1 MRILT
6 LSVGGRQPI
15 IVFGRRLEWS
25 GPVARLAAIFVLFF
39 WKMQLELRGQPAFA
53 QCRRNASA
61 PQGNL
66 NENHPVRSAGV
77 NYGNLIVREH
87 IAACRDSAS

>member
-25 GPVARLAAIFVLFF
+25 GPVARLAAIFVLFLGKCN
-39 WKMQLELRGQPAFA
+39 WNYEGNLPL
-53 QCRRNASA
+53 RNAAAMRSR
-61 PQGNL
+61 QG
-66 NENHPVRSAGV
+66 E
-77 NYGNLIVREH
+77 I
-87 IAACRDSAS
+87 

>member
-25 GPVARLAAIFVLFF
+25 GLVARLAAIFVLFF
-39 WKMQLELRGQPAFA
+39 GKMQLELQRQSAFA
-53 QCRRNASA
+53 QCRRNARA
-61 PQGNL
+61 TQANL
-66 NENHPVRSAGV
+66 NVSHPLRSGRV

>member
-39 WKMQLELRGQPAFA
+39 WKMQLELRRQHAFA
-53 QCRRNASA
+53 RCKHATGKSERKPSTAFS
-61 PQGNL
+61 QG
-66 NENHPVRSAGV
+66 
-77 NYGNLIVREH
+77 
-87 IAACRDSAS
+87 